1 MALRWK
7 QTDYLT
13 LGKAVAQFNRKINEL
28 NKEEKKLYL
37 PENITYSNV
46 KEGIQSRAELN
57 RVINSLR
64 RFSKEGAENLYTNS
78 AGEQMTVWERGELI
92 RQRRIA
98 ERNLKKEAKEFEVP
112 VSSGYSKAQM
122 GSLKYK
128 EIVAQIRSLKKLEKK
143 SGNDFVRLKAR
154 IKKIGTLDYDMVKAT
169 IYRENFLYALGFAE
183 NMDGYNLLTRRL
195 NRIKNPVNFY
205 NFVKKSDVFSDI
217 FEYYKPR

>member
-1 MALRWK
+1 MAIRWK
-7 QTDYLT
+7 QTDYLR
-13 LGKAVAQFNRKINEL
+13 LGKSVAQFNRKINEL

-143 SGNDFVRLKAR
+143 TGNDFVRLKQR
-154 IKKIGTLDYDMVKAT
+154 IKKIGTLDYEMVKAT

-183 NMDGYNLLTRRL
+183 NMDGYNLLIRRL

-205 NFVKKSDVFSDI
+205 KFVKKSDVFSDI